1 MNIIE
6 TYNPP
11 LSGGRISSPKI
22 RGADQFSD
30 EFGGLAEDAK
40 RFELL
45 KLVKRVGAYAG
56 FTSKMVQLLE
66 YYLVFTKDC
75 DWKAGNRPIVYQ
87 ALSKTALDFGVSER
101 QIQKLERA
109 LFEVG
114 ALAWN
119 DSGNHRRYGSRDAE
133 TGEIIYAYGVD
144 LSPLAALR
152 PFLIAKDHEKTLAD
166 EAWMET
172 KRQISWYRS
181 QIRSMIA
188 EAREVKTLEHFSIQA
203 ESNYEGIAISIRTY
217 MDIKDLRTLLE
228 AHKDLYDVLMN
239 TLEGASPSLSPTLKD
254 DQMSHD
260 YTSMG
265 EQQFAH
271 IDNTNKNKYD
281 KSYNSSSRDHGSIK
295 ASEGSVRPSQ
305 SSKPYNDAPVTHS
318 KEEIL
323 DSKEQWRAAISEEL
337 GRISW
342 KQVLNACS
350 DRFKQQFPI
359 HDRPLAW
366 SDIADAAAEML
377 PTLGISKS
385 AWWEACSTLGRHGA
399 AICIMVIDQK
409 TQAGDMADRVRN
421 PGGYLR
427 EMTARAKKGELN
439 LHGSVFGLLKRGTGE
454 HDA

>member
-30 EFGGLAEDAK
+30 EFEGLAEDAK

-75 DWKAGNRPIVYQ
+75 DWKAGGRPIVYQ

-101 QIQKLERA
+101 QIQKLEKA

-144 LSPLAALR
+144 LSPLAGLR
-152 PFLIAKDHEKTLAD
+152 AFLVGKDSEKRLAD

-188 EAREVKTLEHFSIQA
+188 EAREIRTLEHFSIQA
-203 ESNYEGIAISIRTY
+203 ESNYEGISISIRTY
-217 MDIKDLRTLLE
+217 MDQKDLHTLLE

-239 TLEGASPSLSPTLKD
+239 TLEGTSPALKD
-254 DQMSHD
+254 VQMSHD
-260 YTSMG
+260 YTSKD

-271 IDNTNKNKYD
+271 IDNTNKTKYD
-281 KSYNSSSRDHGSIK
+281 KSYNSSSKSIE

-305 SSKPYNDAPVTHS
+305 SSKPHKDAPVALS
-318 KEEIL
+318 KGEIS

-342 KQVLNACS
+342 KQTLNACS
-350 DRFKQQFPI
+350 DRFKRHFPM

-366 SDIADAAAEML
+366 SDIVDAAAEML

-385 AWWEACSTLGRHGA
+385 AWWEACTILGRHGA
-399 AICIMVIDQK
+399 AICIMIIDQK
-409 TQAGDMADRVRN
+409 SQAVDPADRVRN
-421 PGGYLR
+421 AGGYLR

>member
-30 EFGGLAEDAK
+30 EFEGLAEDAK

-101 QIQKLERA
+101 QIQKLEKA
-109 LFEVG
+109 LFEIG

-119 DSGNHRRYGSRDAE
+119 DSGNHRRYGTRDAE
-133 TGEIIYAYGVD
+133 TGEIVYAYGVD

-152 PFLIAKDHEKTLAD
+152 TFLIAKDSEKRLAD

-181 QIRSMIA
+181 QIRSMVA
-188 EAREVKTLEHFSIQA
+188 EAREVRTLEHFSIQA

-239 TLEGASPSLSPTLKD
+239 TLEGTSPALKEAQLS
-254 DQMSHD
+254 HE
-260 YTSMG
+260 YTSKD

-271 IDNTNKNKYD
+271 IDNTNKTKYD
-281 KSYNSSSRDHGSIK
+281 KSYNSSSKSIE
-295 ASEGSVRPSQ
+295 ASEGSVVDPR
-305 SSKPYNDAPVTHS
+305 SSKPHNDAPVTLS
-318 KEEIL
+318 KGEIS

-366 SDIADAAAEML
+366 SDIVDAAAGML

-385 AWWEACSTLGRHGA
+385 AWWEACGTLGRHGA

-409 TQAGDMADRVRN
+409 TQAADLADRVRN

-439 LHGSVFGLLKRGTGE
+439 LHGSVFGLLKRGEGE